1 MANTYSSAPMASA
14 PSSGDINNN
23 NNNNPAANNEAF
35 RLQRLQTIAAQF
47 EIRPDWI
54 MRLRELESFDI
65 CVVADDSGSM
75 ATPVKSS
82 TNNNTNPYGA
92 LQTRWTELRQTLSIV
107 VELGSALNDHG
118 IDVFFLN
125 RPPVL
130 QARSAR
136 DVQPAFDHKPP
147 QGFTPLTRVVQS
159 ILAAKVNSERNL
171 LLLIATDGQ
180 PTDDRGNVDI
190 PQFISTLKSKGPKVF
205 VQIMACTD
213 DDSAIAYLESV
224 DKTVP
229 RVDVTDDYHSERAE
243 ILRAQGP
250 RFPFSFGDYV
260 VKSLLGSVSP
270 YFDQMDH
277 NESSC
282 CTIS

>member
-1 MANTYSSAPMASA
+1 MANTYSSAPSASA
-14 PSSGDINNN
+14 PGPSGDTTVNNSV
-23 NNNNPAANNEAF
+23 NNEAF
-35 RLQRLQTIAAQF
+35 RLQRLSSIAAQF

-82 TNNNTNPYGA
+82 TNKNTNPYGA
-92 LQTRWTELRQTLSIV
+92 MQTRWTELRQTLSIV
-107 VELGSALNDHG
+107 VELGSALNDNG
-118 IDVFFLN
+118 VDVFFLN

-147 QGFTPLTRVVQS
+147 QGFTPLTRVVSS

-190 PQFISTLKSKGPKVF
+190 PQFISTLKSKGPKVY

-213 DDSAIAYLESV
+213 DDSAIAYLETV
-224 DKTVP
+224 DKNVP
-229 RVDVTDDYHSERAE
+229 RVDVTDDYHSERDE

-260 VKSLLGSVSP
+260 VKSLLGSISP

-277 NESSC
+277 KEGGC